1 MSVANPLHS
10 NEAFPSRDDD
20 LTIVIFAKAPI
31 PGRCKTRLAR
41 GVGNTRAARIYRAML
56 EHAVASITGA
66 APGRA
71 ILSCAPNT
79 RHPFFKHLAR
89 RYGVTRYRQAQGDLG
104 TRMADGIR
112 RGLGPNPRG
121 PVLVVG
127 SDQPELGGSWLE
139 HARNALAREGKTA
152 WMAPTEDGGYWAIG
166 LDGDTPR
173 VFRGP
178 RWSTPRVSTATRTGM
193 MRLGFDHA
201 EITPRNDIDEL
212 RDWQRLTPRLRTQL
226 SRQATMPGIRFRR

>member
-10 NEAFPSRDDD
+10 NEAFPPRDDD
-20 LTIVIFAKAPI
+20 LTIVIFAKAPT

-41 GVGNTRAARIYRAML
+41 GVGNIRAARIYRAML
-56 EHAVASITGA
+56 EHAVATLTAA
-66 APGRA
+66 APGRV
-71 ILSCAPNT
+71 ILSCAPDT
-79 RHPFFKHLAR
+79 RHPLFKRLAR
-89 RYGVTRYRQAQGDLG
+89 RYGVTCYRQAQGDLG

-112 RGLGPNPRG
+112 RGLDSKPRG

-127 SDQPELGGSWLE
+127 SDQPELGGAWLA
-139 HARNALAREGKTA
+139 HARSALSREGKTA

-166 LDGDTPR
+166 LDRHTPR

-178 RWSTPRVSTATRTGM
+178 HWSTPRVSTATRTGM

-201 EITPRNDIDEL
+201 EIAPHNDIDEL